1 MMSYP
6 KGSEWRQWDLHIHTP
21 ASFHW
26 NGAKF
31 IGDPLS
37 SDNYPLVDEMIE
49 ALNAAQPA
57 VFALMDYWTFDG
69 WFALKNRLSQKDA
82 PKLEKTVFPGIEL
95 RLMAPM
101 KGRLNAHVIFSNE
114 ISDQE
119 LRDFKSDL
127 KIEFPG
133 ASPKNLSNDALIQ
146 YARSVSADKLKHHS
160 LDTSKINDDDAYAL
174 KAGSIMAELNC
185 DSYKEAIA
193 KAPLDKAI
201 GFMPFDT
208 NDGLT
213 ELDRNE
219 HYAYTL
225 GLFKTSPIFETRKI
239 ESWEAFAGVRTE
251 KNKKW
256 ISSFQESLKNI
267 PRLAVSGSD
276 AHRFI
281 GVAGDND
288 KRGYGDYPSG
298 KATWIKADP
307 TFLGL
312 LQAVK
317 EPEKRSWIGEKPSK
331 LSVIESNKS
340 QFIDLIELSKKVDTK
355 DGVGEWV
362 DGASLQL
369 NPDLVA
375 VIGNKG
381 SGKSALAD
389 ITALLGNSKQ
399 SHHFSFLKKDRF
411 RGRNEE
417 PAKHF
422 EASLTWVD
430 QQSICKSLEQNPDDD
445 SVELVK
451 YIPQGHFEE
460 LCNAHVS
467 GKSDAFEKEL
477 REVIF
482 SHVDE
487 GTRLGAL
494 NFEQLVEAQENSVRE
509 KLSYIRSS
517 LSKLNREIV
526 EKEAELEPAIRSSV
540 LQKIKHKQHV
550 VDELKKIKPEEVI
563 KPTDE
568 LSDDEKALMANL
580 SDVTNKIKKNNE
592 DKLRSLEE
600 IKNLSKKSKASSN
613 LREKISLLSR
623 DFENFKESTKEDAF
637 ELGIELGELAALSVS
652 TIKLEEIDNQFTEE
666 MLKLQTNNAQI
677 DKEVEALKKQQ
688 TEIAT
693 QLNEP
698 QQRFQKYESEVE
710 AWQGKLML
718 EEGSIDEPESLLGL
732 KARLKQLEQVPEE
745 LDKLKEKRLNAT
757 LEIFDVLNEQRN
769 SREKNFSP
777 VQELILNDQLIRD
790 EYKLQ
795 FKSELTCTADKFGDY
810 LFDLIK
816 QASGEFRGEE
826 SYSLIVNL
834 MEQNDL
840 NTKDGVKGFIES
852 LMNKLHETSSSVSS
866 LVPLMRKN
874 KDPQEVY
881 DYIFSLEFLTPR
893 YTLMFQD
900 AHIEQLSPGQRGAL
914 LLIFYLLVDKGSV
927 PIILD
932 QPEENLD
939 NETIVSLLV
948 PVLCKA
954 KQYRQILMV
963 THNPNL
969 AVVCDAEQIIHCEFD
984 RKNNS
989 KITYTSG
996 SIESPLINQKVVD
1009 VLEGTMPA
1017 FDNRQKKYKT
1027 SNSEFRV

>member
-1 MMSYP
+1 VSSNYP

-37 SDNYPLVDEMIE
+37 PENYPLIDEMIL

-69 WFALKNRLSQKDA
+69 WFALKNRLTKDSA

-95 RLMAPM
+95 RLVAPM
-101 KGRLNAHVIFSNE
+101 EGRLNAHVLFSDK
-114 ISDQE
+114 IDDQV
-119 LRDFKSDL
+119 LIDFKSEL
-127 KIEFPG
+127 
-133 ASPKNLSNDALIQ
+133 LVALIDRPLSDYSLRQ
-146 YARSVSADKLKHHS
+146 IARHVGADLLK
-160 LDTSKINDDDAYAL
+160 SKGFKKEQVDVDDIVAL
-174 KAGSIMAELNC
+174 KAGSSIAEISC
-185 DSYKEAIA
+185 DSYK
-193 KAPLDKAI
+193 KALKNVPKELAL
-201 GFMPFDT
+201 GFMPFNT
-208 NDGLT
+208 NDGLA
-213 ELDRNE
+213 DVKWHE
-219 HYAYTL
+219 HYAYVL
-225 GLFKTSPIFETRKI
+225 GLFETSPIFETRTPDL
-239 ESWEAFAGVRTE
+239 WAAFANVETDG
-251 KNKKW
+251 NKSW
-256 ISSFQESLKNI
+256 ITNFQNALGNT

-276 AHRFI
+276 AHMLV
-281 GVAGDND
+281 GVTGDND

-307 TFLGL
+307 TFSGL
-312 LQAVK
+312 LQAIK
-317 EPEKRSWIGEKPSK
+317 EPDKRSWIGEKPSK
-331 LSVIESNKS
+331 LNVIENNKS
-340 QFIDLIELSKKVDTK
+340 QFIESIEISKNVNAKSSI
-355 DGVGEWV
+355 GNWIA
-362 DGASLQL
+362 GASLKL

-389 ITALLGNSKQ
+389 ITALLGNSTQ

-411 RGRNEE
+411 RGKNGE

-422 EASLTWVD
+422 DATLTWAD
-430 QQSICKSLEQNPDDD
+430 QQITSKNLEQNPDED

-467 GKSDAFEKEL
+467 GKSEAFEREL
-477 REVIF
+477 RGVIF

-494 NFEQLVEAQENSVRE
+494 NFEQLVEAQENNVRE
-509 KLSYIRSS
+509 KLSYIRSF
-517 LSKLNREIV
+517 LTKLNRDIV
-526 EKEAELEPAIRSSV
+526 DREAELEPAIRSSV
-540 LQKIKHKQHV
+540 LQKIKHKQHI
-550 VDELKKIKPEEVI
+550 VDELKKVKPEEVF

-568 LSDDEKALMANL
+568 LSSDEKTLMTSL
-580 SDVTNKIKKNNE
+580 SDVTNEIKKHSE
-592 DKLRSLEE
+592 DKFANIEV
-600 IKNLSKKSKASSN
+600 IKDLSKKLKASSN
-613 LREKISLLSR
+613 LREKIFLLNR
-623 DFENFKESTKEDAF
+623 DFKNFEESSKEDVSELDIELKELASLTISTK
-637 ELGIELGELAALSVS
+637 
-652 TIKLEEIDNQFTEE
+652 KLEEIDNRFTQE
-666 MLKLQTNNAQI
+666 MLKIQANTSEI
-677 DKEVEALKKQQ
+677 EKKVEVFKKQQ

-698 QQRFQKYESEVE
+698 QQRFQKYEEEVE
-710 AWQGKLML
+710 AWKAKLKL
-718 EEGSIDEPESLLGL
+718 EEGSVDEPESLSGL
-732 KARLKQLEQVPEE
+732 MARLKQLDQVPEE
-745 LDKLKEKRLNAT
+745 LVLLNEKRFSYT
-757 LEIFDVLNEQRN
+757 LEIFDVLSEQKN
-769 SREKNFSP
+769 LREEIFRP
-777 VQELILNDQLIRD
+777 VQELIMNDQLIRD

-795 FKSELTCTADKFGDY
+795 FKSELTCTADKFGDH

-816 QASGEFRGEE
+816 QTSGELRGDE
-826 SYSLIVNL
+826 SYNLIVNL
-834 MEQNDL
+834 MDQNDL
-840 NTKDGVKGFIES
+840 DTKAGVKGFIKD
-852 LMNKLHETSSSVSS
+852 LINKLHETSSSASS
-866 LVPLMRKN
+866 LIPLMRKS
-874 KDPQEVY
+874 KEPKEVY
-881 DYIFSLEFLTPR
+881 DYIFSLEFLIPR

-984 RKNNS
+984 RKNDSTIN
-989 KITYTSG
+989 YTSG
-996 SIESPLINQKVVD
+996 SIESTLINQKVVD

-1017 FDNRQKKYKT
+1017 FSNREQKYNKD
-1027 SNSEFRV
+1027 